1 MPLRLYSQVRAEF
14 PHLTPGWSSG
24 NDSIVFANPK
34 FGTIFHVA
42 VCDETGKPLYDQPI
56 WSEPIGAVIIPVD
69 ESGKIAFVENYR
81 SASPPNGTC
90 GVHPPSVVDLS
101 QRGRFSLELPRGFA
115 EPGESS
121 EDAAMRE
128 TQEETGCKVIDALCL
143 GKSNANTTFFLNNTA
158 IWLTHV
164 TRSQEVTDIP
174 DTYEAIQGVYFLD
187 LKEAMARVR
196 SGEIICGVTKS
207 ALLHY
212 LAWLQHD

>member
-1 MPLRLYSQVRAEF
+1 ML
-14 PHLTPGWSSG
+14 
-24 NDSIVFANPK
+24 
-34 FGTIFHVA
+34 
-42 VCDETGKPLYDQPI
+42 
-56 WSEPIGAVIIPVD
+56 
-69 ESGKIAFVENYR
+69 
-81 SASPPNGTC
+81 SAW
-90 GVHPPSVVDLS
+90 VK
-101 QRGRFSLELPRGFA
+101 A
-115 EPGESS
+115 
-121 EDAAMRE
+121 
-128 TQEETGCKVIDALCL
+128 
-143 GKSNANTTFFLNNTA
+143 TFFLNNTA